1 MIYDGFYVSMCICMY
16 LYVSICIYMY
26 LYVSICI
33 YIYLHMYLHMYLIY
47 VLYVSNSMAMTQEPI
62 DWSYRFHICL
72 AYFSGLCKGIYPQH
86 MARNMVLTY
95 LHFRILEFPLIYVSM
110 YLHIYEYL

>member
-1 MIYDGFYVSMCICMY
+1 MY

-33 YIYLHMYLHMYLIY
+33 YMYLYLSAYVSAYVSADMYLIY
-47 VLYVSNSMAMTQEPI
+47 VLYVCNSMVMTQEPI

-72 AYFSGLCKGIYPQH
+72 AYFSGLCKGICP
-86 MARNMVLTY
+86 TY
-95 LHFRILEFPLIYVSM
+95 GQKYGTNVPPF
-110 YLHIYEYL
+110 